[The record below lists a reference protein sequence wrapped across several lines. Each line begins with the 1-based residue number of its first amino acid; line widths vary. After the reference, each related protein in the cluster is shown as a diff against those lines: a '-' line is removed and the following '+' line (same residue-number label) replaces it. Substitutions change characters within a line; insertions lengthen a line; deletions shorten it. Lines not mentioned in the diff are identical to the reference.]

1 MMKVEEYRKSK
12 TKSVTTS
19 SGATFVIRKMPLSAF
34 LQMMQM
40 YEKVPATEEGARQI
54 LPDVIRLILPACIVE
69 PQIGNGPDKLSLDD
83 LDAADAFELLTE
95 ISEFS
100 GLSEVAQRQRQS
112 FRTQQNRKTRRPSK
126 SAAKASK

>member
-1 MMKVEEYRKSK
+1 MEVEEYRKSK

-34 LQMMQM
+34 LQMMQL

-69 PQIGNGPDKLSLDD
+69 PQIGDGPDKLSLDD

-112 FRTQQNRKTRRPSK
+112 FRTQPNRKTHRPSK
-126 SAAKASK
+126 SASKTTK